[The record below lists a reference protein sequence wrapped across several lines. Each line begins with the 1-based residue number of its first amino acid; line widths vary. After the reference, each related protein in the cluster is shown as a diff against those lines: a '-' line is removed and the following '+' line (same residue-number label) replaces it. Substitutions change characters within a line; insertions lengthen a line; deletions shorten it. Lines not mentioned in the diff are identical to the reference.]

1 MVMDCRRSCST
12 DGVSDDDDEDE
23 EEGGEDDNDD
33 AHAQRTGSVP
43 DLKKLLNKCKSQQCI
58 AMMRAHPQI

>member
-12 DGVSDDDDEDE
+12 DGVSDDDEE
-23 EEGGEDDNDD
+23 EEGEEDDNDD

-43 DLKKLLNKCKSQQCI
+43 DLKK
-58 AMMRAHPQI
+58 

>member
-12 DGVSDDDDEDE
+12 DGASDDDEE
-23 EEGGEDDNDD
+23 EEGEEDDNDD

-43 DLKKLLNKCKSQQCI
+43 DLKK
-58 AMMRAHPQI
+58 

>member
-12 DGVSDDDDEDE
+12 DGVSDDDE
-23 EEGGEDDNDD
+23 EEVEGEEEEEGEDDNDD

-43 DLKKLLNKCKSQQCI
+43 DLKK
-58 AMMRAHPQI
+58 

>member
-12 DGVSDDDDEDE
+12 DGVSDDDE
-23 EEGGEDDNDD
+23 EEVEGEKGEEGEDDNDD

-43 DLKKLLNKCKSQQCI
+43 DLKK
-58 AMMRAHPQI
+58 

>member
-12 DGVSDDDDEDE
+12 DGVSDDDDDDEDE
-23 EEGGEDDNDD
+23 EEGEEDDNDD

-43 DLKKLLNKCKSQQCI
+43 DLKK
-58 AMMRAHPQI
+58 

>member
-12 DGVSDDDDEDE
+12 DGVSDDDE
-23 EEGGEDDNDD
+23 EEVEGEKGEEEEEGEDDNND

-43 DLKKLLNKCKSQQCI
+43 DLKK
-58 AMMRAHPQI
+58 